1 MPNRRPM
8 YKKKEK
14 FFGFEEKRKGI
25 VSILIFHL
33 FSLFFLMKLKLLI
46 NRANTN
52 KETTLLTMIDFYL
65 VGRVLIHLVLYKFG
79 YIEIQTEK
87 RG

>member
-14 FFGFEEKRKGI
+14 FFGFEEKIKGI
-25 VSILIFHL
+25 LSIFIFHL
-33 FSLFFLMKLKLLI
+33 FSLFFLMKLKLLT
-46 NRANTN
+46 NRANKN

-65 VGRVLIHLVLYKFG
+65 VGRVLLIF
-79 YIEIQTEK
+79 I
-87 RG
+87 

>member
-1 MPNRRPM
+1 MNYLLEGHAVLFPMPNRRPM

-14 FFGFEEKRKGI
+14 FFGFEEKIKGI
-25 VSILIFHL
+25 LSIFIFHL
-33 FSLFFLMKLKLLI
+33 FSLFFLMKLKLLT

-65 VGRVLIHLVLYKFG
+65 VGRVLLIF
-79 YIEIQTEK
+79 I
-87 RG
+87 

>member
-14 FFGFEEKRKGI
+14 FFGFEEKIKGI
-25 VSILIFHL
+25 VSIWIFHL
-33 FSLFFLMKLKLLI
+33 FSLFFLMKLKLLT

-65 VGRVLIHLVLYKFG
+65 VGRVLLIF
-79 YIEIQTEK
+79 I
-87 RG
+87 